1 MSNDQLG
8 NTSNTSGTN
17 GSALSKTDRIR
28 AINDQCRAT
37 FLGCA
42 VIVTAA
48 FAALPAE
55 LKAKALRA
63 VRTFQDFHDGN
74 DPYHEHDC
82 ASLTVDGEVFMFKFD
97 YYAPDMRHGSDDP
110 SDIEKTRRVLTI
122 MLASDY

>member
-1 MSNDQLG
+1 MSNDQNPHQPPGL
-8 NTSNTSGTN
+8 N
-17 GSALSKTDRIR
+17 AKSKADRIR

-42 VIVTAA
+42 VLVTAA
-48 FAALPAE
+48 FEALPAD

-63 VRTFQDFHDGN
+63 VRAFQDFDEGN

-82 ASLTVDGEVFMFKFD
+82 ASLTVEGQAFIFKFD

-110 SDIEKTRRVLTI
+110 SDVENTRRVLTI